1 MASKKPK
8 PPTPQ
13 ELSRQY
19 LGQSNRLTDEVAGYA
34 KKRFLEI
41 GGVDDAAVAKF
52 LKNVLP
58 LVAAGTVQMSTLTRG
73 YYATLA
79 TILGQEFNPRRM
91 PRNLL
96 NPSELRGGA
105 VTAAEIY
112 TRGFV
117 TARIALGDGKP
128 LDTALNLGA
137 ARIYNIART
146 DMQLAK
152 TQTGLFVRGGNSN
165 IVGYARVLSGSENCG
180 LCYVASTQ
188 RYNVKDLLPIHPG
201 CDCGEMPIYGNRDPG
216 QVIDEANLEATHEA
230 VAKRFGASARNAR
243 DIDYRL
249 ITIEQHGEIGPLLTV
264 KGHKFTGPSDI

>member
-1 MASKKPK
+1 M
-8 PPTPQ
+8 
-13 ELSRQY
+13 
-19 LGQSNRLTDEVAGYA
+19 AGYA